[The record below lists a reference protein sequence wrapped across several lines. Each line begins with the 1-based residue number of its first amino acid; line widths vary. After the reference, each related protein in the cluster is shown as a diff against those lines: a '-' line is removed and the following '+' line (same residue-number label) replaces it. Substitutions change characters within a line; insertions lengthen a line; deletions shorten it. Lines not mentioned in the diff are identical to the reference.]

1 MLFFY
6 LKEIKNRVI
15 LLFLSWIS
23 TFYICYLYKEILL
36 FVFIKPSLIKY
47 NINNLYF
54 ITTNITEIFSTY
66 INLASFTS
74 NQICLL
80 FFCYHFLK
88 FIKPG
93 LYKFEKNIFQQVYIF
108 FLIFWIFS
116 LTSLYYLIFPYC
128 WNFFL
133 NFQENIYNNQLHL
146 YFEAKLSEYLS
157 FFMLLLKLSTL
168 NCQILALL
176 FIYINSIKN
185 NLIII
190 KKYKKIIYFF
200 IFFTATLITPPD
212 VFSQLILGIFIISF
226 YETIII
232 LMIIKNIVM
241 LIR

>member
-36 FVFIKPSLIKY
+36 FIFIKPSLIKY
-47 NINNLYF
+47 TINNLYF

-74 NQICLL
+74 NQTCLL
-80 FFCYHFLK
+80 FCGYHFFK
-88 FIKPG
+88 FIMPG
-93 LYKFEKNIFQQVYIF
+93 LYKFEKNIFQQMYIF
-108 FLIFWIFS
+108 FLILWIFS
-116 LTSLYYLIFPYC
+116 LISLYYLIFPYC

-190 KKYKKIIYFF
+190 KKYKKMIYFF

-232 LMIIKNIVM
+232 LMIVKNIVM